1 MIISQSIYDANS
13 ASNENLV
20 NLMARYESQ
29 IVNPVSVQ
37 CHSAHNNGSTHTN
50 QSGHWSDSHTDS
62 YSD

>member
-20 NLMARYESQ
+20 NLMARYES
-29 IVNPVSVQ
+29 
-37 CHSAHNNGSTHTN
+37 STHTN